1 MIGARSAWL
10 LAALLALLAVGTMWY
25 RQQREVAALDA
36 VLQGVR
42 QRSNE
47 PELDCAQVH
56 AGKPLVLLALGQSN
70 AGNHGALSTPL
81 LTPVTLV
88 VDDHCVL
95 AEDPLPGATGN
106 GGSIWR
112 RLPDALGR
120 QGVVR
125 PVVLSVFGV
134 YGTSID
140 AWTDVGSPIR
150 QRLQSRLAALRK
162 LGLVPDLVLWQ
173 HGEADARAGTGARAY
188 ADGLEQL
195 RTMLTDAGVAGPI
208 LLARS
213 TTCRSAA
220 DPAIRSAIE
229 AAAAEPGRFALGP
242 DTDLLQ
248 GARYRPDSCHFSVEG
263 LNAAA
268 KMWAERVK
276 AQLSPSAL

>member
-1 MIGARSAWL
+1 MIGARFAWV
-10 LAALLALLAVGTMWY
+10 LAALLALIVVAAFWH
-25 RQQREVAALDA
+25 RQQRDTAALDA
-36 VLQGVR
+36 VLRGVR
-42 QRSNE
+42 QRSTE
-47 PELDCAQVH
+47 PELACAQLS

-70 AGNHGALSTPL
+70 AGNHGELSASSL
-81 LTPVTLV
+81 AAVTLV

-95 AEDPLPGATGN
+95 AQDPLPGATGN

-112 RLPDALGR
+112 RLPDALAR

-125 PVVLSVFGV
+125 PVVLSVFAV
-134 YGTSID
+134 DGTAID
-140 AWTDVGSPIR
+140 AWTDARSPVR
-150 QRLQSRLAALRK
+150 QRLEARVMALRK
-162 LGLVPDLVLWQ
+162 LGLVPGIVLWQ
-173 HGEADARAGTGARAY
+173 HGEADAHAGTGARAY
-188 ADGLEQL
+188 ADRLEQL
-195 RTMLTDAGVAGPI
+195 RTLLTDAGVRAPI

-220 DPAIRSAIE
+220 DPAVRSAIE
-229 AAAAEPGRFALGP
+229 AAAAEPTHFALGP